1 MPNIS
6 QHSERKNRFYSYHK
20 AVTHDHRHKIL
31 LNSDKQQLEYRVAF
45 CAKQSRTLHFIY
57 LANDD
62 SESY

>member
-45 CAKQSRTLHFIY
+45 CVKQSKHCTLSI
-57 LANDD
+57 
-62 SESY
+62 